1 MIFAVIEL
9 LKTIIDNIIL
19 NMEMAFYFIEK
30 LVELI
35 FDLKEEI
42 NNMYLA
48 GNPQIDLNTPI

>member
-48 GNPQIDLNTPI
+48 GNP